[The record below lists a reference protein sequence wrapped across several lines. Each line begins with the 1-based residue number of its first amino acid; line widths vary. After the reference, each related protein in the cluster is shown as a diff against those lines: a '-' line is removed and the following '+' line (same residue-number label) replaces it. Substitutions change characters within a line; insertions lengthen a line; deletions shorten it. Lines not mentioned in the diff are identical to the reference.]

1 MNNLT
6 LEKQDSRVALRAV
19 LDLFTSKDSVIGE
32 FADKVIIGIY
42 AVLVTVAGILVQIN
56 QNFVNDLLQCWKT
69 CS

>member
-42 AVLVTVAGILVQIN
+42 AVLVTVAGI
-56 QNFVNDLLQCWKT
+56 
-69 CS
+69 